1 METVY
6 VTAAKN
12 SMNSLTRIYTESV
25 LEQLQVGKD
34 TYYAD
39 IKFLGIKTQKDGD
52 RKAFIT
58 QDDLDLLFA
67 LRSHVTNN
75 GTRQGFKNPESG
87 ELIVREN
94 NQIAAQN
101 NAIDYPQPEEP
112 ITNDEM
118 GEQLFRAGAELKAKE
133 TALPHLVIRAVADQL
148 EEDQLPEDLKE
159 KVNAT
164 REAANPKWNPGD
176 LASSLIARYAAG

>member
-1 METVY
+1 M
-6 VTAAKN
+6 
-12 SMNSLTRIYTESV
+12 
-25 LEQLQVGKD
+25 
-34 TYYAD
+34 
-39 IKFLGIKTQKDGD
+39 
-52 RKAFIT
+52 RK
-58 QDDLDLLFA
+58 
-67 LRSHVTNN
+67 SC
-75 GTRQGFKNPESG
+75 
-87 ELIVREN
+87 

-112 ITNDEM
+112 IVTDEM

-148 EEDQLPEDLKE
+148 EEDQLPEDLKK

-176 LASSLIARYAAG
+176 LASNLIRRYAAG